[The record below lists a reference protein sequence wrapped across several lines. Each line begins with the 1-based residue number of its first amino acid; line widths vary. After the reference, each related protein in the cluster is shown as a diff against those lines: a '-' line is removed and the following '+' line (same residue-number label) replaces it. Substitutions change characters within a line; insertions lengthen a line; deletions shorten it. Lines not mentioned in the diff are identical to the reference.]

1 MNPPPYL
8 LLKNHKPS
16 TITMH
21 IPIPTPW
28 AASISLMTF
37 VASDLSATEFAVRAP
52 QSWQRPQWTEVSPDA
67 AWAARA
73 GLQVVELNNIF
84 FLMGG
89 RTPIDPAVLP
99 VPGASVIWSDVWRSR
114 DLGRSWQ
121 KLVETDAPGH
131 WPARAYFQAVTKGAS
146 MYVLGGQN
154 FTLVPNP
161 GCAFLPPGVPCDPP
175 VIPASDFFNDV
186 WRSENGRDWVCLTK
200 NAGWHGRA
208 GLSSVV
214 FQGEIYVLGGSFN
227 DDSSIVGGPPTRIY
241 FNDVWKSHDG
251 ANWVPMTT
259 NAPWAPRAGAAVVA
273 KGGYIYL
280 LGGEDGFLCDT
291 NRPDRCP
298 PYFNDVWRTR
308 DGANW
313 ELVTAAAD
321 WSPRPGH
328 QAVVLANNI
337 YLFGGF
343 GLSSDPT
350 DPFKPANPM
359 DVWVS
364 RDGANWQLVSTSPWN
379 ATTPGDIKYDFKALA
394 VTGGWGGLLPSIFTF
409 GGDRE
414 TFNFAD
420 PSNYLRV
427 DNDVWRYSPWPGRW
441 R

>member
-1 MNPPPYL
+1 MHTTVEMPRVAAICL
-8 LLKNHKPS
+8 LAL
-16 TITMH
+16 
-21 IPIPTPW
+21 
-28 AASISLMTF
+28 
-37 VASDLSATEFAVRAP
+37 VASDLPAAEITVRTP
-52 QSWQRPQWTEVSPDA
+52 QWRNRPQWTEVNPNA
-67 AWAARA
+67 EWAPRA
-73 GLQVVELNNIF
+73 GLQVVELHNTF

-99 VPGASVIWSDVWRSR
+99 VPGASVIWSDVWRSG

-121 KLVETDAPGH
+121 KLVETDTPGH
-131 WPARAYFQAVTKGAS
+131 WPPRAYFQAVTRGNA

-154 FTLVPNP
+154 FNLVPNP

-175 VIPASDFFNDV
+175 FVPASDFFNDV
-186 WRSENGRDWVCLTK
+186 WRSENGRDWVCLTT

-214 FQGEIYVLGGSFN
+214 FKGEIYVLGGSFN
-227 DDSSIVGGPPTRIY
+227 DDSSIVGGPPVRLY
-241 FNDVWKSHDG
+241 FNDVWKSRDG
-251 ANWVPMTT
+251 ANWVPVTT

-273 KGGYIYL
+273 KDGYIYL
-280 LGGEDGFLCDT
+280 LGGEDGFQCDPS
-291 NRPDRCP
+291 RPERCP

-313 ELVTAAAD
+313 ELVTPAAA
-321 WSPRPGH
+321 WSARPGH
-328 QAVVLANNI
+328 QAVVLANDI

-343 GLSSDPT
+343 GLSGDPT
-350 DPFKPANPM
+350 DPFKPSNPM

-364 RDGANWQLVSTSPWN
+364 RDGADWRLVSTSPWN
-379 ATTPGDIKYDFKALA
+379 ATTPGEIKYDFKALA
-394 VTGGWGGLLPSIFTF
+394 VTGGWGGLAPSIFTF

>member
-1 MNPPPYL
+1 MHLP
-8 LLKNHKPS
+8 
-16 TITMH
+16 ITR
-21 IPIPTPW
+21 PW
-28 AASISLMTF
+28 AACISLVTL
-37 VASDLSATEFAVRAP
+37 VANDLPATEFTARAA
-52 QSWQRPQWTEVSPDA
+52 QGWQRPQWTEVIPDA

-73 GLQVVELNNIF
+73 GLQVVELHNTF

-131 WPARAYFQAVTKGAS
+131 WPARAYFQAVTKGNA

-154 FTLVPNP
+154 FNLVPNP

-175 VIPASDFFNDV
+175 VVPASDFFNDV
-186 WRSENGRDWVCLTK
+186 WRSENGGDWVRLTAD
-200 NAGWHGRA
+200 AGWHGRA

-214 FQGEIYVLGGSFN
+214 FQDEIYVLGGSFN
-227 DDSSIVGGPPTRIY
+227 DDSSIVGGPPVRLY
-241 FNDVWKSHDG
+241 YNDVWKSRDG
-251 ANWVPMTT
+251 ANWVPVTM

-280 LGGEDGFLCDT
+280 LGGEDGFLCDPS
-291 NRPDRCP
+291 RPDRCP
-298 PYFNDVWRTR
+298 PYFNDIWRTR
-308 DGANW
+308 DGATW
-313 ELVTAAAD
+313 ELVTPAAA
-321 WSPRPGH
+321 WAARPGH
-328 QAVVLANNI
+328 QAVVLANDI
-337 YLFGGF
+337 YVFGGF
-343 GLSSDPT
+343 GISTDPT
-350 DPFKPANPM
+350 DPFKPSNPM
-359 DVWVS
+359 DMWVS
-364 RDGANWQLVSTSPWN
+364 RDGADWRLVSSTPWN
-379 ATTPGDIKYDFKALA
+379 ATTPEEIKYDFKALA
-394 VTGGWGGLLPSIFTF
+394 VMGGRGGFLPSIFTF

-427 DNDVWRYSPWPGRW
+427 DNDVWRFSPGVGRW